1 MAEKGK
7 FRLGRKFIAF
17 LLCLAA
23 LIVLGALG
31 KLDNG
36 TATAII
42 TLFAAY
48 CTSNVTQKAT
58 AKSENIVTV
67 HDDEVEM

>member
-1 MAEKGK
+1 MKK
-7 FRLGRKFIAF
+7 LRLGRKFIAF
-17 LLCLAA
+17 LLCLISI
-23 LIVLGALG
+23 IVLGALG

-58 AKSENIVTV
+58 AKPVV
-67 HDDEVEM
+67 YDDEVEVEM